1 MHIYVICTDF
11 ERARNAIRK
20 ELYRHYQ
27 RDSDEPSITREIK
40 TLKIRSSNIMETYR
54 GNIRLVENT
63 GRNFLEGYIYSRL
76 NPYESDEIKWLNP
89 KEWLS
94 SDSKVFRQ
102 YYQYIDNKVI
112 SKIIILGQDSLQF
125 YSSNIRKL
133 LKSEK
138 DIEIKVE
145 V

>member
-11 ERARNAIRK
+11 ERTRNAIRK
-20 ELYRHYQ
+20 ELYKHYQ
-27 RDSDEPSITREIK
+27 RDSEEPSVTREVK
-40 TLKIRSSNIMETYR
+40 ALKVKGSNIKETSR
-54 GNIRLVENT
+54 GNIRLVENS

-76 NPYESDEIKWLNP
+76 NPYESDDIRWMNP
-89 KEWLS
+89 KEWLN
-94 SDSKVFRQ
+94 SDSKVFKQ
-102 YYQYIDNKVI
+102 YYLHIDNKKI

-133 LKSEK
+133 LKNEK